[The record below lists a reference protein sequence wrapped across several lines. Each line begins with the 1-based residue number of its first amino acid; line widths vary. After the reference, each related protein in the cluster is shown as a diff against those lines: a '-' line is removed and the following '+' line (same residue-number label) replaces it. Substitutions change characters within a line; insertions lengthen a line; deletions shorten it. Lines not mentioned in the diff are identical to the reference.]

1 MPKLT
6 KYEFTWILE
15 AQLDETNVGASL
27 EKYAKIVRDQ
37 GGEVM
42 TQENWGR
49 KKLAYEIDDKTDGH
63 YLFLRLQATPA
74 IISELNRILR
84 FDEQVLRTLIVQDE
98 EWEAKNLEAAKR
110 AGARPAEPHP
120 TPQVA

>member
-15 AQLDETNVGASL
+15 PLLDEASVTASL

-37 GGEVM
+37 GGEV
-42 TQENWGR
+42 TAQENWGR
-49 KKLAYEIDDKTDGH
+49 KKLAYEIHHKTDGH

-84 FDEQVLRTLIVQDE
+84 FDEPVLRTLIVQDE

-110 AGARPAEPHP
+110 AGARPEPHS

>member
-6 KYEFTWILE
+6 KYEFTWIVEPL
-15 AQLDETNVGASL
+15 LDDASVGASL
-27 EKYAKIVRDQ
+27 EKYAKVVRDQ
-37 GGEVM
+37 GGEV
-42 TQENWGR
+42 TAQENWGR
-49 KKLAYEIDDKTDGH
+49 KKLAYEIDHKTDGH
-63 YLFLRLQATPA
+63 YLFMRLQATPA

-110 AGARPAEPHP
+110 AGGRPAEHHP